1 MKIDTLEWKLPP
13 VLNFYN
19 FTSAEESRTIWI
31 GTLNII
37 CIYLPW
43 WRMIYHSENSVK
55 NVVLD

>member
-1 MKIDTLEWKLPP
+1 MKATTSFE
-13 VLNFYN
+13 FYN

-37 CIYLPW
+37 CINLPW

-55 NVVLD
+55 NLVLD